1 MGFLVPKDN
10 LVRLPLLLTLTL
22 CMINTLNSVVTTSP
36 KSGGKP
42 TALIIWIWSCLV
54 FIIMAILEYSTLL
67 YYSKVKSNKDATEGK
82 KEIKATS
89 KADSEEKKFKNLDM
103 LMLAIFPS
111 VFLIYSLIFWLSFYA
126 NI

>member
-1 MGFLVPKDN
+1 MGFLVPRDN

-42 TALIIWIWSCLV
+42 TALIVWIWSCLV
-54 FIIMAILEYSTLL
+54 FIILAVLEYSTLL
-67 YYSKVKSNKDATEGK
+67 YYSKVKSIKGAIEGK
-82 KEIKATS
+82 KDMKAIS
-89 KADSEEKKFKNLDM
+89 KADFEEKKFTNMDM

-111 VFLIYSLIFWLSFYA
+111 VFIIFSLIFWLSFYA
-126 NI
+126 NA